1 MYILTTQQVLDMAAG
16 IIAIPVG
23 APGYPSDFNAFFD
36 STWN

>member
-23 APGYPSDFNAFFD
+23 APGYPSDFNTFFD